1 MAAWVS
7 RNKSLHLLEF
17 PLRHGE
23 CFTEGLPLI
32 YALLS
37 LSRSL
42 VETDVSAST
51 LLVAI
56 VTPYYE
62 FSHKWSCTE
71 VKKHFRSSK
80 YHYEIHFW
88 LGWDGVI
95 LFSPSCSLFC
105 VAWNRCNGT
114 KWKTI
119 DENQICTPYCGRIKM
134 EVAKE
139 FSYFSCMKE
148 VHIRTEANHFHYC
161 LIVFCICFLL
171 NYFVKCWKTKTF
183 LISQMMTFYIT

>member
-62 FSHKWSCTE
+62 F
-71 VKKHFRSSK
+71 FRT
-80 YHYEIHFW
+80 
-88 LGWDGVI
+88 
-95 LFSPSCSLFC
+95 
-105 VAWNRCNGT
+105 NGLVL
-114 KWKTI
+114 
-119 DENQICTPYCGRIKM
+119 R
-134 EVAKE
+134 
-139 FSYFSCMKE
+139 
-148 VHIRTEANHFHYC
+148 
-161 LIVFCICFLL
+161 
-171 NYFVKCWKTKTF
+171 
-183 LISQMMTFYIT
+183 